1 MGLWVYGVYVLLVY
15 RVYLR
20 PRPDAPARAY
30 MASQKE
36 IPQKRYIMLN
46 TFIDRLIRKNLMQ
59 ELQCTAEAVSRYRV
73 AKAFY
78 LILITIRHGFFDT
91 LLAIIGVLIA
101 GLGLKSFLL
110 PNQFIDGGVTGI
122 SLLVAET
129 TGLPLPALIVVI
141 NIPFMLL
148 AYRQI
153 GRSFALKSILAI
165 AGLALALI
173 FVPYPL
179 ITTDKL
185 LIATFGGFFLGAG
198 IGLAI
203 RGSAVLDGTEVLAIF
218 ISRKSS
224 LSVGD
229 VILLFNLV
237 IFSVAAYLLG
247 YETAMY
253 AVLTYLSAAKTVDF
267 IIDGVEE
274 YVGVTIIS
282 THHHEIRQFIA
293 GDLHGGVTAFAGGTA
308 GHGKRGEMSKQ
319 EILYTVITRL
329 EITRLQHAIEK
340 IDPNA
345 FVVMGN
351 VRGIKG
357 GAIRKRAGDIH

>member
-1 MGLWVYGVYVLLVY
+1 MNL
-15 RVYLR
+15 
-20 PRPDAPARAY
+20 
-30 MASQKE
+30 
-36 IPQKRYIMLN
+36 
-46 TFIDRLIRKNLMQ
+46 FIDRLLRKNLMQ
-59 ELQCTAEAVSRYRV
+59 ELHCSAEAVSRYRV
-73 AKAFY
+73 AKQFY
-78 LILITIRHGFFDT
+78 LILVTIRHGFFDS
-91 LLAIIGVLIA
+91 LVAIIGVLIA

-110 PNQFIDGGVTGI
+110 PNKFIDGGVTGI
-122 SLLVAET
+122 SLLVTET
-129 TGLPLPALIVVI
+129 TGLPLPVLIVVI
-141 NIPFMLL
+141 NIPFILL

-165 AGLALALI
+165 SGLALALV

-203 RGSAVLDGTEVLAIF
+203 RGGAVLDGTEVLAIF
-218 ISRKSS
+218 ISRKTS

-229 VILLFNLV
+229 VILIFNLM

-282 THHHEIRQFIA
+282 SHHPEIRQFII
-293 GDLHGGVTAFAGGTA
+293 DELHGGVTAFAGGSA
-308 GHGKRGEMSKQ
+308 SHGKRGEMSKQ

-329 EITRLQHAIEK
+329 EITRLHHAVEK

-345 FVVMGN
+345 FIVMGN

-357 GAIRKRAGDIH
+357 GAIRKRAADLH